1 MIDLLLAKNLV
12 PDFMIRRGIRTLN
25 HKRLQSEEEKL
36 KLRSKGKLIEELKQM
51 PVAVETKAANNQHYE
66 VPPEFFKR
74 CLGGHLKYSCC
85 YWPEGTVSLDE
96 AEARMLELTCKR
108 ADLEDG
114 QDILELGCGW
124 GGISLWMA
132 SHYPKARIVSVSN
145 SANQREFILAR
156 AKELG
161 LDNLEVLKCDM
172 NDLKIERQYD
182 RVVSVEMFEHMK
194 NYEELLGRIRSW
206 LKPDGKLFVH
216 IFSHKE
222 YAYHFETDG
231 DSNWL
236 GRHFFTGGIMPSDDL
251 LGFFDRDLR
260 IKKKWQISGTH
271 YHKTAEAWLDKM
283 QRHETEIKAIFTRI
297 YGPNQKTKWWVYW
310 RVFFMA
316 CSELWKTSG
325 GNEWIVSHYLFERQ
339 KK

>member
-1 MIDLLLAKNLV
+1 M
-12 PDFMIRRGIRTLN
+12 N

-36 KLRSKGKLIEELKQM
+36 KLGSKGKLIEELKQM

-66 VPPEFFKR
+66 VPPEFFKL
-74 CLGGHLKYSCC
+74 CLGGHFKYSCC

-194 NYEELLGRIRSW
+194 NYL
-206 LKPDGKLFVH
+206 VCQ
-216 IFSHKE
+216 IF
-222 YAYHFETDG
+222 
-231 DSNWL
+231 W
-236 GRHFFTGGIMPSDDL
+236 
-251 LGFFDRDLR
+251 
-260 IKKKWQISGTH
+260 
-271 YHKTAEAWLDKM
+271 
-283 QRHETEIKAIFTRI
+283 
-297 YGPNQKTKWWVYW
+297 TK
-310 RVFFMA
+310 
-316 CSELWKTSG
+316 
-325 GNEWIVSHYLFERQ
+325 
-339 KK
+339 

>member
-1 MIDLLLAKNLV
+1 MIDLLLEKNLV
-12 PDFMIRRGIRTLN
+12 PDFMIRRGIRALN

-36 KLRSKGKLIEELKQM
+36 KLGSKEKLIEGLKQM

-66 VPPEFFKR
+66 VPPEFFKL
-74 CLGGHLKYSCC
+74 CLGGHFKYSCC
-85 YWPEGTVSLDE
+85 YWPEGTGSLDE

-231 DSNWL
+231 NSNWL

-260 IKKKWQISGTH
+260 IKKKWQISGIH

-283 QRHETEIKAIFTRI
+283 QRHETEIKAIFSRI

-325 GNEWIVSHYLFERQ
+325 GNEWMVSHYLFERQ